1 MSQFKGPFFLVAIA
15 CMIFFGSQILSVPRP
30 CLAQGSGSEE
40 ALDEEIS
47 RIDSE
52 AGKDANKVE
61 EALRGEFG
69 IQKQDLQSFLE
80 EKVSYGNIA
89 AVLAAS
95 ATSGKP
101 KQDVLGLV
109 KSGRKWGEIAGAIG
123 ADLGSILAQVQEV
136 GKKVSGEAA
145 AKPKR
150 RMKYAPGT

>member
-1 MSQFKGPFFLVAIA
+1 MAGLILVGAQALLVSQ
-15 CMIFFGSQILSVPRP
+15 P
-30 CLAQGSGSEE
+30 CFAQGTGSEE
-40 ALDEEIS
+40 ALDEEIN

-52 AGKDANKVE
+52 AGKDAAKVE
-61 EALRGEFG
+61 EALKNQFG
-69 IQKQDLQSFLE
+69 VQGGNIQPLLA

-109 KSGRKWGEIAGAIG
+109 RSGKKWGEIATAIG

-136 GKKVSGEAA
+136 SKKVGADA
-145 AKPKR
+145 TARPKR
-150 RMKYAPGT
+150 RMKFAPGT